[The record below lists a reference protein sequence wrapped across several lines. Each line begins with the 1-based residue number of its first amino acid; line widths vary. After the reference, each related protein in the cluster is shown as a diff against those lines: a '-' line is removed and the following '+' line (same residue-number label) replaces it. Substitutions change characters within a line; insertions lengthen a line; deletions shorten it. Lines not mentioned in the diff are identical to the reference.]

1 MAVSIDTIYQR
12 VLALAN
18 KEQRGYITPQEFN
31 LFANQAQME
40 IFEQYFYDIKQFNRM
55 PGNTQEYSDP
65 LSVLYE
71 KIGVFEVQQS
81 DAWMVENMPVKNC
94 HMEIPSE
101 ICKIG
106 TVTVSNVVVPKIL
119 TPSISVLGCENV
131 MAPCGGCTD
140 PIANNYDPFAS
151 EDDGS
156 CTYDQGEPPK
166 KEKGST
172 TEGASTAGCG
182 PFNAQVELVNSKDF
196 DAAMMSRL
204 TAPTPDRPIGCIETA
219 GLKVHNGAG
228 FVVPG
233 GGQDMGISFIM
244 CPPKVEWAYVIV
256 NDKALYN
263 DNISVDFMLHQSEE
277 TKLVYKILKFGGV
290 SLKAEDVM
298 QIGQALEMAKTQE
311 EKQ

>member
-1 MAVSIDTIYQR
+1 MAVSIDTVYQR

-40 IFEQYFYDIKQFNRM
+40 IFEQYFYDIKQFNRI

-71 KIGVFEVQQS
+71 KIGVFEVQES
-81 DAWMVENMPVKNC
+81 DSWMAQNMPVKNC
-94 HMEIPSE
+94 YIHIPPE

-106 TVTVSNVVVPKIL
+106 TVTVSNVAVPKLL
-119 TPSISVLGCENV
+119 TPSTEDVLGCI
-131 MAPCGGCTD
+131 D
-140 PIANNYDPFAS
+140 PTADNYDPTATV
-151 EDDGS
+151 DDGS

-172 TEGASTAGCG
+172 TEDASTAGCG